1 MNHLFHIEPLK
12 HKVHIAKSYWCI
24 YWFWFSAQS
33 SLGSSEGVLERCLYH
48 WTQWALHD
56 QKAHWALLLLLLGR
70 FSRVWLCATPKT
82 APHQAPPSLGFSR
95 QEHWS
100 GLPFPSPMNESESES
115 QVALSCLTLRD
126 PMNCSPPGSSAHWIL
141 QARVLEWG
149 AIAFSNIQHYMIRKL
164 MWRITW
170 LREASLSYALV
181 RGVTDNV

>member
-100 GLPFPSPMNESESES
+100 GLPFPSPMNESEKWKSSRSVVSDSSWPHELQPS
-115 QVALSCLTLRD
+115 RLLRPLDSPGKSMGVGCHCLLQHSALHDQKADVKNYMVKGGLS
-126 PMNCSPPGSSAHWIL
+126 IL
-141 QARVLEWG
+141 CIG
-149 AIAFSNIQHYMIRKL
+149 
-164 MWRITW
+164 
-170 LREASLSYALV
+170 
-181 RGVTDNV
+181 